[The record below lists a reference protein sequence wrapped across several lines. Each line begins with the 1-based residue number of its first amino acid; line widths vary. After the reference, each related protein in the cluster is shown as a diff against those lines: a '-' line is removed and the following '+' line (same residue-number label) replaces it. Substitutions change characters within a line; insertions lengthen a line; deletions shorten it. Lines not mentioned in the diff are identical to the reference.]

1 MVFCSGKNWQK
12 AQRRKNTAIAKAWL
26 PTPVMFLVAVMPLP
40 AKGRAKTLTCNPYS
54 WGENYSCKIL
64 KSQLK
69 ALDEYT
75 FKHIEIFKILYL

>member
-1 MVFCSGKNWQK
+1 MQWKEL
-12 AQRRKNTAIAKAWL
+12 AKSTKKKKYCYCKGMAS
-26 PTPVMFLVAVMPLP
+26 TPVMFLVAVMPLP